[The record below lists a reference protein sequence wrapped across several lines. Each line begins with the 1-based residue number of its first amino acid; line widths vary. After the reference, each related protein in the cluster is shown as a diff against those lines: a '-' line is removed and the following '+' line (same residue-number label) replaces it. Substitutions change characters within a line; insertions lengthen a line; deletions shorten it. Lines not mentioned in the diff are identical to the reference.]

1 MVLVGGV
8 WRVGVCGVLVW
19 GVGGLRLL
27 GLVPLLAAMVV
38 WVVGIAGRKAA
49 EEFGEDAFVAHCAR
63 GRLWFWR
70 RGVGEDTE
78 GSGCGV

>member
-1 MVLVGGV
+1 MWGLIGWVWFEREVGDF
-8 WRVGVCGVLVW
+8 
-19 GVGGLRLL
+19 
-27 GLVPLLAAMVV
+27 VPLPAAMVV
-38 WVVGIAGRKAA
+38 WVVVVAGREAA
-49 EEFGEDAFVAHCAR
+49 EEFGEDAFVAHDCAR